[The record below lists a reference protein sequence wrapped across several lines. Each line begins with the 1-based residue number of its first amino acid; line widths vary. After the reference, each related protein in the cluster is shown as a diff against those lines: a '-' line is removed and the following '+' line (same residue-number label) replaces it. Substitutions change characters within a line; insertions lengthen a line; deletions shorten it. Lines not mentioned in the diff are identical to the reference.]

1 MEKINTLTSRWLQK
15 GQGAEESSL
24 EFLSYVRVQRNTCI
38 PAKLVTRTV
47 AGMLSK
53 LQMHLDEVYC
63 ELLDV
68 DELIEYELIAPVVI
82 SMVGLQRSGVKAL
95 LTTSVLKEFGSPA
108 AEVGT
113 SAANRQELLATAN
126 IPVDATSL
134 SILVNSMEKAHT
146 SEHNVGNAA
155 ANGCV
160 MAEEV
165 GDLD

>member
-1 MEKINTLTSRWLQK
+1 
-15 GQGAEESSL
+15 
-24 EFLSYVRVQRNTCI
+24 
-38 PAKLVTRTV
+38 
-47 AGMLSK
+47 MLSK
-53 LQMHLDEVYC
+53 LQMRSDEVYC
-63 ELLDV
+63 ELLDL

-82 SMVGLQRSGVKAL
+82 SLVGLQRSGVKAL

-108 AEVGT
+108 AKVGT
-113 SAANRQELLATAN
+113 SAASRQELLATAN

-146 SEHNVGNAA
+146 SEHIGGNAA

>member
-1 MEKINTLTSRWLQK
+1 
-15 GQGAEESSL
+15 
-24 EFLSYVRVQRNTCI
+24 
-38 PAKLVTRTV
+38 
-47 AGMLSK
+47 MLSK
-53 LQMHLDEVYC
+53 LQMRSDEVYC

-68 DELIEYELIAPVVI
+68 DEVIEYDLIAP
-82 SMVGLQRSGVKAL
+82 
-95 LTTSVLKEFGSPA
+95 LTTRVLKEFCSPA

-113 SAANRQELLATAN
+113 SAGSRKELLATSN

-146 SEHNVGNAA
+146 SEHNVDNAA

>member
-1 MEKINTLTSRWLQK
+1 
-15 GQGAEESSL
+15 
-24 EFLSYVRVQRNTCI
+24 
-38 PAKLVTRTV
+38 
-47 AGMLSK
+47 MLSK
-53 LQMHLDEVYC
+53 LQMRSDEVYC

-68 DELIEYELIAPVVI
+68 DELNEYELIAPVVI
-82 SMVGLQRSGVKAL
+82 SMVGLQRSGVRAL
-95 LTTSVLKEFGSPA
+95 LTTSVLKKEFGSPA

-113 SAANRQELLATAN
+113 SAASRQKLLATAN